1 MNEIGATTAE
11 ISQWRETTQA
21 AVERTEPGVFLILI
35 TTGINIHIWHYCP
48 SF

>member
-35 TTGINIHIWHYCP
+35 LNIHIWHYCP